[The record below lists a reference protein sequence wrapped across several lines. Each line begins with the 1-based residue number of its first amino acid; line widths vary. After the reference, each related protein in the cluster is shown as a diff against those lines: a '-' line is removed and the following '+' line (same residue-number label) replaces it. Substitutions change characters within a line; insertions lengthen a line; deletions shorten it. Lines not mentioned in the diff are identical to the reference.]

1 MCRNHHTW
9 LHSHYR
15 QLDTQEQKCAP
26 SSLRSSTLQRHI
38 RYNMIQG
45 LCTSSKLAART
56 QHILLPIILKLNS
69 SPPIVPTPVLCSVL
83 KYFKMKCGG
92 SRGTRQM
99 RCTNCKMLI
108 EKTNREALTPKLV
121 NFMDTVYLYKNTC
134 RCSGHFEP
142 PKNMLHLYTYTEIP
156 PFYKLKLTVVF

>member
-9 LHSHYR
+9 LYSDYR
-15 QLDTQEQKCAP
+15 QLDTQEQKCAH
-26 SSLRSSTLQRHI
+26 SSLRSSTLQAHPLQYDPRTLHFKQI
-38 RYNMIQG
+38 G
-45 LCTSSKLAART
+45 CTYTASPPT
-56 QHILLPIILKLNS
+56 PIILKLNS

-92 SRGTRQM
+92 SRGSRQM

-108 EKTNREALTPKLV
+108 EKTNKEALTPKLV

-134 RCSGHFEP
+134 RCSVFGSFWT
-142 PKNMLHLYTYTEIP
+142 PKKYVAFIYIHWNP
-156 PFYKLKLTVVF
+156 PFL

>member
-15 QLDTQEQKCAP
+15 QLDTQEQKCAH
-26 SSLRSSTLQRHI
+26 SSLRSSTLQAHPLQYDPRTLHFKQI
-38 RYNMIQG
+38 G
-45 LCTSSKLAART
+45 CTYTASPPP
-56 QHILLPIILKLNS
+56 PIILKLNS

-92 SRGTRQM
+92 SRGSRQM

-108 EKTNREALTPKLV
+108 EKTNREALTPKSV
-121 NFMDTVYLYKNTC
+121 NFMDTVYLFKNTC
-134 RCSGHFEP
+134 RCSGHWT
-142 PKNMLHLYTYTEIP
+142 PKKYVAFIYIHWNP
-156 PFYKLKLTVVF
+156 PFL

>member
-69 SPPIVPTPVLCSVL
+69 SPPIVPTLVLCSVL
-83 KYFKMKCGG
+83 KYFKLKCGG
-92 SRGTRQM
+92 SRGSRQM

-108 EKTNREALTPKLV
+108 EKTNREALTPKIV

-134 RCSGHFEP
+134 RCSVFGSFWT
-142 PKNMLHLYTYTEIP
+142 PKKYVAFIYIHWNP
-156 PFYKLKLTVVF
+156 PFL